1 MPSVVMKTLLRD
13 QEVQRIAETQSE
25 VLAVSQ
31 SATKVVLFNEL
42 RRPTLSRQQRQ
53 ETSRD
58 QNLN

>member
-25 VLAVSQ
+25 VLADFQ
-31 SATKVVLFNEL
+31 SATKVVPFNEL